1 MKHHKNTDIYMKIMN
16 NKKTIADYQ
25 NRNFDNFETTV
36 SIIFY
41 IIMPLLVC
49 ITVATISNS
58 ILNGLIASA
67 FSMFIFHPAEEL
79 ITENLIHR
87 KAILIKNIIFYNRKI
102 NHKITEL
109 YNLIKNNLKL
119 NSIKSGDI
127 KLKVMLFDKMNTEI
141 LYRSTMNDE
150 YNKYKNPRKHYELD
164 QNTINIIIQ
173 YANQLILE
181 INGNVILEELEQE
194 KQIKRQEYLN
204 KLVKRYN
211 HTY

>member
-1 MKHHKNTDIYMKIMN
+1 
-16 NKKTIADYQ
+16 
-25 NRNFDNFETTV
+25 
-36 SIIFY
+36 
-41 IIMPLLVC
+41 
-49 ITVATISNS
+49 
-58 ILNGLIASA
+58 
-67 FSMFIFHPAEEL
+67 MFIFHPAEEL

-87 KAILIKNIIFYNRKI
+87 KAILIQNIIFYNRKI

-173 YANQLILE
+173 YADQLILE

>member
-16 NKKTIADYQ
+16 NTKTIADYQ

-87 KAILIKNIIFYNRKI
+87 KAILIQNIIFYNRKI

-173 YANQLILE
+173 YADQLIFE

>member
-16 NKKTIADYQ
+16 NTKTIADYQ

-87 KAILIKNIIFYNRKI
+87 KAILIQNIIFYNRKI

-173 YANQLILE
+173 YADQLILE